1 LQKVCCLVLKNGAFT
16 LCKRLNFLRY
26 GTKPTVAHS
35 FSEPAVVP
43 FSLPKTLVPSGNGQN
58 LIAFNQLIH
67 QPAEKKGDEYILAPL
82 TKPVD
87 TTVAV
92 HVQNPGVQV

>member
-1 LQKVCCLVLKNGAFT
+1 VVPVKNFQAVT
-16 LCKRLNFLRY
+16 A
-26 GTKPTVAHS
+26 TKPTVADS

-43 FSLPKTLVPSGNGQN
+43 FSLPKTLVPTGNGQN